1 MSGFVYRVIRSLTD
15 ILIHMCHGGNELLF
29 AWLKYDLCFQKK
41 TRFCAVYFLLMMW
54 KQNLLRK
61 LPFVYMMFYYISFVK
76 AFIIIIIIRFLS
88 WYDCLL
94 ICKQSEEERL
104 KDQREKEELEQHMR
118 ERDAAGT
125 RKVLVNVQI
134 DLVRWLGH
142 FSLMIISTII
152 VVVG

>member
-76 AFIIIIIIRFLS
+76 AFIIIIIIIRFLS
-88 WYDCLL
+88 WYDSLL
-94 ICKQSEEERL
+94 LQTVRRRKFERS
-104 KDQREKEELEQHMR
+104 KREGGIRAAYARKR
-118 ERDAAGT
+118 CSRDTEGT
-125 RKVLVNVQI
+125 CQCSN
-134 DLVRWLGH
+134 WFG
-142 FSLMIISTII
+142 
-152 VVVG
+152 

>member
-1 MSGFVYRVIRSLTD
+1 
-15 ILIHMCHGGNELLF
+15 
-29 AWLKYDLCFQKK
+29 
-41 TRFCAVYFLLMMW
+41 
-54 KQNLLRK
+54 
-61 LPFVYMMFYYISFVK
+61 MMFYYISFVK
-76 AFIIIIIIRFLS
+76 AFIIIIIIIRFLS